1 MATSAGRELTSEV
14 LAGDEALVAAADVLY
29 KALRADGQL
38 KRFFVAASNESVIS
52 LATILRRFLAS
63 AFDGD
68 EWPMLNI
75 SPALVG
81 PPAFSGLAD
90 AILTAA
96 NRPSPLG
103 EDPLVAAM
111 GLLCKDMKSDL
122 RVQAFYEQ
130 IRDAVD
136 IGASGSYLDQEVAS
150 DDEDVADGIDAG
162 EGTAAIL
169 NSVRGAADTEVN
181 TSSLDDMVMGSQQA
195 EETQRCWARFLD
207 SFASSEEAGEAIY
220 AAIFDAAPSLQSLF
234 KTPRAVM
241 SMRIMMGFNQLIQG
255 LQDGKNVRL
264 LVETL
269 GFRHLDLDVTVP
281 RVVIFRDAILDLVHS
296 ELGDQLTKPAL
307 DGLRWTLDYA
317 GGGFIFIRATYAE
330 RLKIIAS
337 SWRTASGKAADEL
350 EAGIGEEA
358 DPSGTLGEV
367 TEETSV
373 PGSSSE
379 MSNKQIMA
387 EGKDKKSKNLW
398 DRWAGGNQNDSQE
411 DSKQLG
417 KSTAYDS
424 SKINTGFT
432 KMQGV
437 PTTYDE
443 MFRFNAAVMGLA
455 NNLWMYEVLASF
467 DAIVANVANT
477 YRLQEECDVLSL
489 RFAKLTG
496 TTRLPEYK
504 AVMLASLRSLVPK
517 DWNSAHE
524 VAWNWLWENVERLL
538 QVQLGKPMA
547 MQRLLGRYLG
557 SLEEDGRQKWRTQFF
572 AKFFELAPAGQDYFK
587 QSTSR
592 LYFIA
597 DRVLDMSLDL
607 YKQPKDMVDDIS
619 ALGLRHVGY
628 GIPTELFDPFATG
641 CIQVLHELTSD
652 SELADAF
659 GWSVGLMCRLMVRA
673 INEGST
679 TVMKAINT
687 NSANQAKKALACAPR
702 GKRATWMLNISVGT
716 QSISPFLW
724 SISSGSMEVAKIIM
738 TDLLT
743 IRADRDK
750 YYYGVDEL
758 FQRHPDIVQIL
769 TQEAPLLVPTML
781 DGMLWRS
788 RVAPGGQRRVNIYL
802 KNLLVNAEGG
812 FADAL
817 HWISVMQ
824 DPRIV
829 TQPVVVSLTDLVWN
843 SIIYRSFLMSKTW
856 LLFTLVVFLLSQSI
870 LKNLNTGNPTE
881 SERVAIFVCR
891 AFVYLCSMTE
901 LIYCRTKTLCKAM
914 KNGEIVRIGRVP
926 VPKCYVEDWCE
937 TVSVLLTLVLIAMFT
952 QEPILYCLQNSEEGL
967 FTEACPAA
975 SGVAESYATMS
986 MVAMLLYFAL
996 LIDFSALSTDLSAFV
1011 LVAGRVLPE
1020 LGLYLLAVS
1029 FMIVAFASSISA
1041 TNEVNH
1047 DFSGIPQ
1054 SGLTLFEMFLS
1065 MYPTERFAA
1074 LQESPSTFTWVAC
1087 FQIIVT
1093 IFLTSL
1099 LIAQLN
1105 GSYQE
1110 VYGSMV
1116 GNARISRI
1124 EIIVETM
1131 PSIRVRRFHRFI
1143 ESLQLAARLE
1153 FGEGDVG
1160 LPGGIQVLEPA
1171 TLHPTNFDSIRRFGG
1186 STSPAMQWP
1195 EEHDDEDSEADRFK
1209 RLEKTILRAV
1219 KKMNAVSSGR
1229 KGKKE
1234 SSMSASDKEQ
1244 GQSSSAD
1251 ASGS

>member
-14 LAGDEALVAAADVLY
+14 LAGDVALVAAADLLY

-38 KRFFVAASNESVIS
+38 KKFFATTSNESVIS
-52 LATILRRFLAS
+52 LATSLRRFLAA

-81 PPAFSGLAD
+81 PPAFSGLVEG
-90 AILTAA
+90 ILTAA
-96 NRPSPLG
+96 KRPSPLG
-103 EDPLVAAM
+103 EDPLVAAI
-111 GLLCKDMKSDL
+111 GLLCQDMNDGDM
-122 RVQAFYEQ
+122 RVKAFYEQ
-130 IRDAVD
+130 ISDAVVD
-136 IGASGSYLDQEVAS
+136 EEVAS
-150 DDEDVADGIDAG
+150 DDEDMAYGIDAG

-169 NSVRGAADTEVN
+169 NSVRGAADMEVN
-181 TSSLDDMVMGSQQA
+181 TLSLDDMDMTSQQA
-195 EETQRCWARFLD
+195 EETQRCWTRFLD
-207 SFASSEEAGEAIY
+207 SFASREVAGEAIY
-220 AAIFDAAPSLQSLF
+220 AALFDAAPSLQSLF

-241 SMRIMMGFNQLIQG
+241 SMRIMMGFNQLIHG

-296 ELGDQLTKPAL
+296 ELGDQLTTLAL
-307 DGLRWTLDYA
+307 DCLRWILNYA
-317 GGGFIFIRATYAE
+317 GGGFIFIRTKYAE

-358 DPSGTLGEV
+358 DPSGALGEV
-367 TEETSV
+367 TEETAV

-379 MSNKQIMA
+379 MSNKQIIA

-398 DRWAGGNQNDSQE
+398 DRWGGGNQNDSLE
-411 DSKQLG
+411 NSKQLG
-417 KSTAYDS
+417 NSTAHDSSKNSTAY
-424 SKINTGFT
+424 T

-467 DAIVANVANT
+467 DAIVTNVANT

-496 TTRLPEYK
+496 TIRLPEYK

-517 DWNSAHE
+517 DWNLAHE

-572 AKFFELAPAGQDYFK
+572 AKFFDLAPAGQDYFK

-607 YKQPKDMVDDIS
+607 YRQPKDMVDDIS

-659 GWSVGLMCRLMVRA
+659 GWSVGLMCRLMVRT

-679 TVMKAINT
+679 VVMKAINT
-687 NSANQAKKALACAPR
+687 NSASQAKKALACAPR

-724 SISSGSMEVAKIIM
+724 SISSGSMEVAKVIM

-743 IRADRDK
+743 IRADRDR

-758 FQRHPDIVQIL
+758 FKRHPDIVQIL
-769 TQEAPLLVPTML
+769 TQEAPMLVPTML

-788 RVAPGGQRRVNIYL
+788 RVAPGGRRRVNIYL
-802 KNLLVNAEGG
+802 KNLLVNAEGD

-829 TQPVVVSLTDLVWN
+829 TQPVVMHLTDTVWN

-870 LKNLNTGNPTE
+870 LKHLNAGNPTE

-891 AFVYLCSMTE
+891 ALVYLCSMTE
-901 LIYCRTKTLCKAM
+901 LIYYRTKTLCKAM

-926 VPKCYVEDWCE
+926 VPKCYVE
-937 TVSVLLTLVLIAMFT
+937 
-952 QEPILYCLQNSEEGL
+952 
-967 FTEACPAA
+967 
-975 SGVAESYATMS
+975 
-986 MVAMLLYFAL
+986 
-996 LIDFSALSTDLSAFV
+996 
-1011 LVAGRVLPE
+1011 
-1020 LGLYLLAVS
+1020 
-1029 FMIVAFASSISA
+1029 
-1041 TNEVNH
+1041 
-1047 DFSGIPQ
+1047 
-1054 SGLTLFEMFLS
+1054 
-1065 MYPTERFAA
+1065 
-1074 LQESPSTFTWVAC
+1074 
-1087 FQIIVT
+1087 
-1093 IFLTSL
+1093 
-1099 LIAQLN
+1099 
-1105 GSYQE
+1105 
-1110 VYGSMV
+1110 
-1116 GNARISRI
+1116 
-1124 EIIVETM
+1124 
-1131 PSIRVRRFHRFI
+1131 
-1143 ESLQLAARLE
+1143 
-1153 FGEGDVG
+1153 
-1160 LPGGIQVLEPA
+1160 
-1171 TLHPTNFDSIRRFGG
+1171 
-1186 STSPAMQWP
+1186 
-1195 EEHDDEDSEADRFK
+1195 
-1209 RLEKTILRAV
+1209 
-1219 KKMNAVSSGR
+1219 
-1229 KGKKE
+1229 
-1234 SSMSASDKEQ
+1234 
-1244 GQSSSAD
+1244 
-1251 ASGS
+1251 